1 MDTYRQIMIN
11 GIREVLI
18 KGQWQTSCIQRL
30 EGEVV
35 TLRRDFYV
43 KGVCGQR
50 LETDFSI

>member
-1 MDTYRQIMIN
+1 MIN

-18 KGQWQTSCIQRL
+18 KGQWQTSYIQRL
-30 EGEVV
+30 EGVV

-50 LETDFSI
+50 LETAFSI